1 MAVEEHHHRTR
12 LMLVEDDPDLHE
24 LYARVARRQGY
35 DVLSAYSGEQAL
47 SLLRAQETDWLLT
60 DIRLP
65 GPIDGWVVGSEF
77 SLTHPLRPVIYMS
90 AVEPDSSRR
99 TAISL
104 FLQKPVMISD
114 LITTFR
120 RMSAEIGTAHQP

>member
-1 MAVEEHHHRTR
+1 
-12 LMLVEDDPDLHE
+12 MLVEDDPDLHE

-47 SLLRAQETDWLLT
+47 SLLRARHHETDWLLT

-65 GPIDGWVVGSEF
+65 GAIDGWVVGSEF
-77 SLTHPLRPVIYMS
+77 SLTYPLRPVIYMS
-90 AVEPDSSRR
+90 ALEPDSFRR

-114 LITTFR
+114 LITTFQ